1 MAQQLN
7 LTIERRDGVGTT
19 QARALRKDG
28 KIPGILYGHGSDA
41 QAIAF
46 ARRGLDE
53 ILHRGARTSLITLTM
68 DGKRVDT
75 ALLREVQV
83 DPVSRRIVHV
93 DLQRVSADE
102 TVQAKLPVVTVGTPV
117 GVRDFGGVMDVVLHE
132 LEVEG
137 PANKLPDRIEIDVA
151 ELGIHQHVTA
161 AEIALPEGFKMITP
175 ADATVIAVEPSKTE
189 RLLEEAAVGAVTEQ
203 AEPEIVGKPPEE
215 MPPPEGAPE

>member
-1 MAQQLN
+1 
-7 LTIERRDGVGTT
+7 VGST
-19 QARALRKDG
+19 QARALRKTG

-46 ARRGLDE
+46 ARRALDE

-102 TVQAKLPVVTVGTPV
+102 TVQAKLPVVTVGTPE
-117 GVRDFGGVMDVVLHE
+117 GVRSFGGVMDVVLHE

-161 AEIALPEGFKMITP
+161 GEIALPEGFKMITP
-175 ADATVIAVEPSKTE
+175 LDATVVAVEPSKTE
-189 RLLEEAAVGAVTEQ
+189 RLLEEAEAVGAVAEQ

-215 MPPPEGAPE
+215 TPPEGAPE

>member
-7 LTIERRDGVGTT
+7 LTIERREAAGTT
-19 QARALRKDG
+19 KARALRKDG
-28 KIPGILYGHGSDA
+28 KIPGILYGHGSDP

-46 ARRGLDE
+46 ARRALDD
-53 ILHRGARTSLITLTM
+53 ILHHGARTSLITLTM

-102 TVQAKLPVVTVGTPV
+102 TVQARLPVVTVGTPE
-117 GVRDFGGVMDVVLHE
+117 GVRSFGGVMDVVLHD

-137 PANKLPDRIEIDVA
+137 PANKLPDRIEIDVN

-161 AEIALPEGFKMITP
+161 GEIQLPEGFKMITA

-189 RLLEEAAVGAVTEQ
+189 KLLEEAAVAVTEQ
-203 AEPEIVGKPPEE
+203 AEPEIVGKPAEE
-215 MPPPEGAPE
+215 TPAEGASE

>member
-7 LTIERRDGVGTT
+7 LTIERREAAGTT
-19 QARALRKDG
+19 KARALRKDG
-28 KIPGILYGHGSDA
+28 KIPGILYGHGSDP

-46 ARRGLDE
+46 ARRALDD
-53 ILHRGARTSLITLTM
+53 ILHHGARTSLITLTM

-102 TVQAKLPVVTVGTPV
+102 TVQARLPVVTVGTPE
-117 GVRDFGGVMDVVLHE
+117 GVRSFGGVMDVVLHD

-137 PANKLPDRIEIDVA
+137 PANKLPDRIEIDVN

-161 AEIALPEGFKMITP
+161 GEIHLPEGFKMITP

-189 RLLEEAAVGAVTEQ
+189 KLLEEAAVAVTEQ
-203 AEPEIVGKPPEE
+203 AEPEIVGKPAEE
-215 MPPPEGAPE
+215 PPAEGASE

>member
-7 LTIERRDGVGTT
+7 LTIEHREGVGSTK
-19 QARALRKDG
+19 ARALRKDG
-28 KIPGILYGHGSDA
+28 KIPGVLYGHGSEA
-41 QAIAF
+41 QAIAL
-46 ARRGLDE
+46 ARRGLDD

-102 TVQAKLPVVTVGTPV
+102 TVQARLPVVTVGTPE
-117 GVRDFGGVMDVVLHE
+117 GVRSFGGVMDVVLHE

-137 PANKLPDRIEIDVA
+137 PANKLPDRIEIDVN

-161 AEIALPEGFKMITP
+161 GEIALPEGFKMITP
-175 ADATVIAVEPSKTE
+175 AENTVVAVEPSKTE
-189 RLLEEAAVGAVTEQ
+189 KLLEEAAVSAVTEQ
-203 AEPEIVGKPPEE
+203 AEPEIVGKPVEEPPAEGVPE
-215 MPPPEGAPE
+215 

>member
-19 QARALRKDG
+19 QARALRKTG

-46 ARRGLDE
+46 ARRALDE

-102 TVQAKLPVVTVGTPV
+102 TVQAKLPVVTVGMPV

-161 AEIALPEGFKMITP
+161 AEIALPEGFTMITP

-215 MPPPEGAPE
+215 TPPSEGAPE

>member
-7 LTIERRDGVGTT
+7 LTIERRDGVGST
-19 QARALRKDG
+19 QARALRKTG

-46 ARRGLDE
+46 ARRALDE

-102 TVQAKLPVVTVGTPV
+102 TVQAKLPVVTVGTPE
-117 GVRDFGGVMDVVLHE
+117 GVRSFGGVMDVVLHE

-161 AEIALPEGFKMITP
+161 GEIALPEGFKMITP
-175 ADATVIAVEPSKTE
+175 LDATVVAVEPSKTE
-189 RLLEEAAVGAVTEQ
+189 RLLEEAEAVGAVAEQ

-215 MPPPEGAPE
+215 TPPEGAPE

>member
-7 LTIERRDGVGTT
+7 LTIERREGVGSTK
-19 QARALRKDG
+19 ARALRKDG
-28 KIPGILYGHGSDA
+28 KIPGVLYGHGSEA
-41 QAIAF
+41 QAIAL
-46 ARRGLDE
+46 ARRGLDD
-53 ILHRGARTSLITLTM
+53 ILHKGARTSLITLTM

-117 GVRDFGGVMDVVLHE
+117 GVRDFGGVMDVVLHD

-137 PANKLPDRIEIDVA
+137 PANELPDRIEIDVN

-161 AEIALPEGFKMITP
+161 GEIALPEGFKMITP
-175 ADATVIAVEPSKTE
+175 AEATVIAVEPSKTE
-189 RLLEEAAVGAVTEQ
+189 KLLEEAAVSAVTEQ
-203 AEPEIVGKPPEE
+203 AEPEIVGKPAEEPPAEGVPE
-215 MPPPEGAPE
+215 

>member
-7 LTIERRDGVGTT
+7 LTIERRDGIGSTR
-19 QARALRKDG
+19 ARALRKDG
-28 KIPGILYGHGSDA
+28 KIPGVLYGHGSEA
-41 QAIAF
+41 QAIAL

-93 DLQRVSADE
+93 DLQRVAADE
-102 TVQAKLPVVTVGTPV
+102 TVQAKLPVVTVGTPE
-117 GVRDFGGVMDVVLHE
+117 GVRSSGGVMDVVLHE

-137 PANKLPDRIEIDVA
+137 PANKLPDRIEIDVTG
-151 ELGIHQHVTA
+151 LDIHQHVTA
-161 AEIALPEGFKMITP
+161 GEVALPDGFKMITP
-175 ADATVIAVEPSKTE
+175 AENTVVAVEPSKTE
-189 RLLEEAAVGAVTEQ
+189 KLLEEAAVGATEQ
-203 AEPEIVGKPPEE
+203 AEPEVVGKPAEE
-215 MPPPEGAPE
+215 PPPEGAPE

>member
-19 QARALRKDG
+19 QARALRKTG

-46 ARRGLDE
+46 ARRALDE

-83 DPVSRRIVHV
+83 DPISRRIVHV

-102 TVQAKLPVVTVGTPV
+102 TVQAKLPVVTVGTPA
-117 GVRDFGGVMDVVLHE
+117 GVRDSGGVMDVVLHE

-161 AEIALPEGFKMITP
+161 AEIKLPEGFKMITP
-175 ADATVIAVEPSKTE
+175 ADATVVAVEPSKTE
-189 RLLEEAAVGAVTEQ
+189 KLLEEAAVSAVTEQ
-203 AEPEIVGKPPEE
+203 VEPEIVGKPPEE
-215 MPPPEGAPE
+215 TPPEGAPE

>member
-7 LTIERRDGVGTT
+7 LTIERREGVGSTK
-19 QARALRKDG
+19 ARALRKDG
-28 KIPGILYGHGSDA
+28 KIPGVLYGHGSEA
-41 QAIAF
+41 QAIAL
-46 ARRGLDE
+46 ARRGLDD
-53 ILHRGARTSLITLTM
+53 ILHKGARTSLITLTM

-117 GVRDFGGVMDVVLHE
+117 GVRDFGGVMDVVLHD

-137 PANKLPDRIEIDVA
+137 PANRLPDRIEIDVN

-161 AEIALPEGFKMITP
+161 GEIALPEGFKMITP
-175 ADATVIAVEPSKTE
+175 AEATVIAVEPSKTE
-189 RLLEEAAVGAVTEQ
+189 KLLEEAAVSAVIEQ
-203 AEPEIVGKPPEE
+203 AEPEIVGKPVEEPPAEGVPE
-215 MPPPEGAPE
+215 

>member
-19 QARALRKDG
+19 HARALRKDG
-28 KIPGILYGHGSDA
+28 KIPGILYGHGSDP
-41 QAIAF
+41 QVVAF

-53 ILHRGARTSLITLTM
+53 ILHKGARTSLITLTM

-102 TVQAKLPVVTVGTPV
+102 TVQTRLPVVTVGTPV

-161 AEIALPEGFKMITP
+161 EEIPLPEGFKMITP
-175 ADATVIAVEPSKTE
+175 PDTTVVSVEPSKTE
-189 RLLEEAAVGAVTEQ
+189 RLLEEAAAEGAVAEQ
-203 AEPEIVGKPPEE
+203 AEPEIVGKPAEE
-215 MPPPEGAPE
+215 APPEGAPE

>member
-7 LTIERRDGVGTT
+7 LTIERRDSAGTT
-19 QARALRKDG
+19 KARALRKDG
-28 KIPGILYGHGSDA
+28 KIPGILYGHGSNP

-46 ARRGLDE
+46 ARRALDD
-53 ILHRGARTSLITLTM
+53 ILHQGARTSLITLTM

-102 TVQAKLPVVTVGTPV
+102 TVQARLPVVTVGTPE
-117 GVRDFGGVMDVVLHE
+117 GVRSFGGVMDVVLHE

-137 PANKLPDRIEIDVA
+137 PANKLPDRIEIDVN

-161 AEIALPEGFKMITP
+161 GDVALPEGFKMITP
-175 ADATVIAVEPSKTE
+175 SDATVIAVEPSKTE
-189 RLLEEAAVGAVTEQ
+189 KLLEEAAVAVTEQ
-203 AEPEIVGKPPEE
+203 AEPEIVGKPAEE
-215 MPPPEGAPE
+215 TPAEGASE

>member
-7 LTIERRDGVGTT
+7 LTIERRDGIGSTR
-19 QARALRKDG
+19 ARALRKDG
-28 KIPGILYGHGSDA
+28 KIPGVLYGHGSEA
-41 QAIAF
+41 QAIAL

-93 DLQRVSADE
+93 DLQRVAADE
-102 TVQAKLPVVTVGTPV
+102 TVQAKLPVVTVGTPE
-117 GVRDFGGVMDVVLHE
+117 GVRSSGGVMDVVLHE

-137 PANKLPDRIEIDVA
+137 PANKLPDRIEIDVT
-151 ELGIHQHVTA
+151 ELDIHQHVTA
-161 AEIALPEGFKMITP
+161 GEVALPEGFKMITP
-175 ADATVIAVEPSKTE
+175 AENTVVAVEPSKTE
-189 RLLEEAAVGAVTEQ
+189 KLLEEAAVGATEQ
-203 AEPEIVGKPPEE
+203 AEPEVVGKPAEE
-215 MPPPEGAPE
+215 PPPEGAPE

>member
-19 QARALRKDG
+19 HARALRKDG
-28 KIPGILYGHGSDA
+28 KIPGILYGHGSDP

-53 ILHRGARTSLITLTM
+53 ILHKGARTSLITLTM

-75 ALLREVQV
+75 VLLREVQV

-102 TVQAKLPVVTVGTPV
+102 TVQTRLPVVTVGTPI

-132 LEVEG
+132 IEVEG

-161 AEIALPEGFKMITP
+161 EEIRLPEGFKMITP
-175 ADATVIAVEPSKTE
+175 ADTTVVAVEPSKTE
-189 RLLEEAAVGAVTEQ
+189 RLLEEAAAEGAVAEQ
-203 AEPEIVGKPPEE
+203 AEPEIVGKPAEE
-215 MPPPEGAPE
+215 APPEGAPE

>member
-19 QARALRKDG
+19 QARALRKTG

-46 ARRGLDE
+46 ARRALDE

-83 DPVSRRIVHV
+83 DPISRRIVHV

-102 TVQAKLPVVTVGTPV
+102 TVQAKLPVVAVGTPV
-117 GVRDFGGVMDVVLHE
+117 GVRDSGGVMDVVLHE

-161 AEIALPEGFKMITP
+161 AEIKLPEGFKMITP
-175 ADATVIAVEPSKTE
+175 ADATVVAVEPSKTE
-189 RLLEEAAVGAVTEQ
+189 RLLEEAAVSAVTEQ
-203 AEPEIVGKPPEE
+203 VEPEIVGKPPEE
-215 MPPPEGAPE
+215 TPPEGAPE

>member
-7 LTIERRDGVGTT
+7 LTIERRDGAGTT
-19 QARALRKDG
+19 KARALRKDG
-28 KIPGILYGHGSDA
+28 KIPGILYGHGSDP

-46 ARRGLDE
+46 ARRGLDD
-53 ILHRGARTSLITLTM
+53 ILHHGARTSLITLTM

-102 TVQAKLPVVTVGTPV
+102 TVQAKLPVVTVGTPE
-117 GVRDFGGVMDVVLHE
+117 GVRSFGGVMDVVLHE

-137 PANKLPDRIEIDVA
+137 PANKLPDRIEIDVN

-161 AEIALPEGFKMITP
+161 GEIALPEGFKMITP
-175 ADATVIAVEPSKTE
+175 ADATVVAVEPSKTE
-189 RLLEEAAVGAVTEQ
+189 KLLEEAAVAVTEQ
-203 AEPEIVGKPPEE
+203 AEPEIVGKPAEE
-215 MPPPEGAPE
+215 APAEGAPE

>member
-7 LTIERRDGVGTT
+7 LSIERREGVGSTKS
-19 QARALRKDG
+19 RALRKDG
-28 KIPGILYGHGSDA
+28 KIPGVLYGHGSEA
-41 QAIAF
+41 QSIAL

-117 GVRDFGGVMDVVLHE
+117 GVRDFGGVMDVVLHD

-137 PANKLPDRIEIDVA
+137 PANKLPDRIEIDVT

-161 AEIALPEGFKMITP
+161 GEVKLPEGFKMITP
-175 ADATVIAVEPSKTE
+175 AENTVVAVEQSKTE
-189 RLLEEAAVGAVTEQ
+189 KLLEEAAVGAVTEQ
-203 AEPEIVGKPPEE
+203 AEPEVIGKPAEE
-215 MPPPEGAPE
+215 PPAEGAAE